1 MNFAAL
7 SDESTMSTP
16 PLTFG
21 WLATIPTGWPS
32 RRAKP
37 TMTSWAK
44 RRLISNHEPA
54 VRLRHVAEVSPGQ
67 LERVLVGLRQ
77 HVAAPGDLAVHAR
90 AAQLLQR
97 RLLADRHL

>member
-21 WLATIPTGWPS
+21 WLATIPTVRPS

-44 RRLISNHEPA
+44 RRLISNQEPA
-54 VRLRHVAEVSPGQ
+54 SMMRSMTSYMSKYFRWSYGTMSSMGRPALG
-67 LERVLVGLRQ
+67 G
-77 HVAAPGDLAVHAR
+77 AAALAGGSSR
-90 AAQLLQR
+90 Y
-97 RLLADRHL
+97 DRGT